1 MLILLTLFLGL
12 IAGFIIGFWVSLGE
26 IKVLE
31 ERLHYEQGRALARD
45 LEPTIEEI
53 EQGHDWQWPE
63 SKLS

>member
-31 ERLHYEQGRALARD
+31 ERLHYEQGRAIARD

-53 EQGHDWQWPE
+53 EQGHDWQFPE
-63 SKLS
+63 SKWS